1 LEYAKLILEY
11 IKVLL
16 TAPVLFSIVALI
28 FFNLFKEDIKAL
40 ILRIAKIK
48 LPGGAE
54 VSTPQT
60 DQLAIEDERKEPII
74 KNDFAVVGLPNDL
87 TPQQQHLVEQVIRS
101 HIATAYVWE
110 YRYLN
115 YFLVRITQQV
125 LDWLAGLPQ
134 ATTYTYYDAIWLPII
149 PSTSERQVVI
159 KALDAHHLI
168 QTDTTGMISVTP
180 KGREYLEW
188 RGILPPPPTT

>member
-1 LEYAKLILEY
+1 MEYAKLILEY

-60 DQLAIEDERKEPII
+60 DQPTIENENKAPVI
-74 KNDFAVVGLPNDL
+74 KNDVAVVGLPNDL
-87 TPQQQHLVEQVIRS
+87 TPQQQQLVEQIIRS
-101 HIATAYVWE
+101 HIATAYIWE

-115 YFLVRITQQV
+115 YFLVRVTQQV
-125 LDWLAGLPQ
+125 LDWLAALPH
-134 ATTYTYYDAIWLPII
+134 ATTYAYYDSVWLPII
-149 PSTSERQVVI
+149 PSARERQVVI
-159 KALDAHHLI
+159 NALDAHHLI
-168 QTDTTGMISVTP
+168 LTDTTGMIIVTP

-188 RGILPPPPTT
+188 RGVLPPPTT